1 MASSAKTKLRLP
13 GSVLESLYLVVR
25 QDWTKQATFNFGWMP
40 PVFMR
45 LRVEKRLFSALYS
58 LVQMRVY
65 PPYPIGAKE
74 FRSVTILTFRHI
86 YFTDSR
92 KTIWRNCFA
101 PGWIT
106 LPNTQQMI
114 LA

>member
-1 MASSAKTKLRLP
+1 
-13 GSVLESLYLVVR
+13 
-25 QDWTKQATFNFGWMP
+25 MP

-74 FRSVTILTFRHI
+74 FRSVTILAFRHI
-86 YFTDSR
+86 YLQIREKRFGEIVSLR
-92 KTIWRNCFA
+92 
-101 PGWIT
+101 GG
-106 LPNTQQMI
+106 
-114 LA
+114 

>member
-1 MASSAKTKLRLP
+1 
-13 GSVLESLYLVVR
+13 
-25 QDWTKQATFNFGWMP
+25 MP

-74 FRSVTILTFRHI
+74 FRSVTILTFRSGVDN
-86 YFTDSR
+86 FTKYATNDFGLKNLRTVTRQSLFL
-92 KTIWRNCFA
+92 K
-101 PGWIT
+101 
-106 LPNTQQMI
+106 LE
-114 LA
+114 